1 MAKSK
6 YTHIVRFLAITITF
20 FTSISSPK
28 IFAEAFLPNKCKSIS
43 SSQKKILIN
52 ASIKIVTKSNVFR
65 DLASKLPKT
74 TRFAFLLQNI
84 VFQQSST
91 CTLQVTVYIDE
102 ISYLHLWKNFE
113 VDANRQVSIIE
124 PED

>member
-1 MAKSK
+1 MKTCK
-6 YTHIVRFLAITITF
+6 LTKTLHIFAAVLIYFE
-20 FTSISSPK
+20 SISPLRL
-28 IFAEAFLPNKCKSIS
+28 FAGTFLPKECKSIS

-52 ASIKIVTKSNVFR
+52 ASIEIVTKSNVFR
-65 DLASKLPKT
+65 DLASKLPKK

-102 ISYLHLWKNFE
+102 ISYLHLWKNFK
-113 VDANRQVSIIE
+113 VDANRQVSIIK
-124 PED
+124 PEY

>member
-1 MAKSK
+1 MKKTNPCRLYAF
-6 YTHIVRFLAITITF
+6 FLITITCF
-20 FTSISSPK
+20 ASTNSPTL
-28 IFAEAFLPNKCKSIS
+28 FAEAFLPNKCKNIS
-43 SSQKKILIN
+43 SSQRKILIN
-52 ASIKIVTKSNVFR
+52 DSIEIVTKSNVFR

-74 TRFAFLLQNI
+74 TRFAFILQNI

-102 ISYLHLWKNFE
+102 ISYLHLWKNFK
-113 VDANRQVSIIE
+113 VDANRQVSIIK